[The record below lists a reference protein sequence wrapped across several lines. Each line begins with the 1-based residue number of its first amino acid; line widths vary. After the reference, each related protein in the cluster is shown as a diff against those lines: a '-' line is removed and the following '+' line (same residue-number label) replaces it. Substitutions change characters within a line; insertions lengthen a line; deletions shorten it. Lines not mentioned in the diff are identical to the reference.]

1 MIQIKMLSKIGCC
14 LCDQSL
20 FILKKLKNIE
30 NVEILVEKI
39 DNNSK
44 YKSYINKVPVILVND
59 EEVSIY

>member
-1 MIQIKMLSKIGCC
+1 MIQIKMLSKIGCS

-30 NVEILVEKI
+30 NVEIFVEKI
-39 DNNSK
+39 DHNSK
-44 YKSYINKVPVILVND
+44 YKNYINKVPVILVND